1 MEVGGLVWGMGGWG
15 GGRKSEGPAR
25 LEWSRR
31 VTLATLKD
39 GASWAHPK
47 KWCKHTVI
55 AIHWVTFSS
64 PGVVQPGSALL
75 RVFISYLGKQEQTQL
90 WFLSLAS
97 WQLSLRTQN
106 YCRGTWHAVH
116 TLSPCRKRKQLG
128 AFTAP
133 SIILLFF
140 CCFIATNKDQRNSS
154 ILTRSEYMPFHEP
167 LCIAPRLQTNMH
179 VALCIRW
186 HERITKRRQVRPN
199 ELNFQGCR
207 STKSILWIFNNCA
220 EIYSLFIKT
229 ILSQTI
235 CIMQNLMGLMRRRR
249 ENFHISLSC

>member
-1 MEVGGLVWGMGGWG
+1 MLQQWHTAIQAGLRDKGQKMICHWHNCIPRSCVSVAPAFHRLLFTLHSSPDGKVILKTQKFIVATHRGNGSWGVGVGDG
-15 GGRKSEGPAR
+15 GGQRKREGPAR

-64 PGVVQPGSALL
+64 PGVVQPGSALS

-140 CCFIATNKDQRNSS
+140 VV
-154 ILTRSEYMPFHEP
+154 L
-167 LCIAPRLQTNMH
+167 
-179 VALCIRW
+179 
-186 HERITKRRQVRPN
+186 
-199 ELNFQGCR
+199 
-207 STKSILWIFNNCA
+207 
-220 EIYSLFIKT
+220 
-229 ILSQTI
+229 
-235 CIMQNLMGLMRRRR
+235 
-249 ENFHISLSC
+249 